1 MIKAKNNDIN
11 LGDLKFGKPYKF
23 NFVITNT
30 GTEVYFISNV
40 SVGCSACTFASLE
53 KQTITPGENMNVN
66 VEFVPGSRGIN
77 RKTITLTYEDISGK
91 TDTLSLIFRAT
102 VND

>member
-11 LGDLKFGKPYKF
+11 LGDLKFGKPYNF
-23 NFVITNT
+23 DFVITNT
-30 GTEVYFISNV
+30 GTEAYMISNI
-40 SVGCSACTFASLE
+40 SVGCSACTTATLE
-53 KQTITPGENMNVN
+53 KQTITVGESIKVH